1 MAKSGINKV
10 ILVGN
15 LGQDPEVKYT
25 AGGAAVTTLS
35 IATSDSWKD
44 RDTGEDQ
51 ERTEWH
57 RVVLWRRLAEIAGEY
72 LKNGSKV
79 YVEGQL
85 QTRKWEQAGQTRY
98 TTEIIARDIQFL
110 DSKGTSSNTP
120 SPENSDTS
128 SDIICTNRNNSR
140 FKDIDEARC
149 LQDSGKPLYPVRG
162 NYKDSCSLG
171 QTCRS
176 SNICNITGFKLND
189 ENIDRQCV
197 GRYCSEDV
205 NSNDFKECC
214 EEKEGY
220 VECEEG
226 EEGCINGYKCDVGR
240 ILRLINDIEECKA
253 DNTRRFEEC
262 EGQEYNCR
270 NGIRCMAGF
279 IKNDSNIKR
288 AVKML

>member
-1 MAKSGINKV
+1 MARSGINKV

-15 LGQDPEVKYT
+15 LGQDPEVIYT

-72 LKNGSKV
+72 LKKGSKV

-85 QTRKWEQAGQTRY
+85 QTRKWEQEGQTRY

-128 SDIICTNRNNSR
+128 SNESIPEAGEAQMEDDDIP
-140 FKDIDEARC
+140 F
-149 LQDSGKPLYPVRG
+149 
-162 NYKDSCSLG
+162 
-171 QTCRS
+171 
-176 SNICNITGFKLND
+176 
-189 ENIDRQCV
+189 
-197 GRYCSEDV
+197 
-205 NSNDFKECC
+205 
-214 EEKEGY
+214 
-220 VECEEG
+220 
-226 EEGCINGYKCDVGR
+226 
-240 ILRLINDIEECKA
+240 
-253 DNTRRFEEC
+253 
-262 EGQEYNCR
+262 
-270 NGIRCMAGF
+270 
-279 IKNDSNIKR
+279 
-288 AVKML
+288 